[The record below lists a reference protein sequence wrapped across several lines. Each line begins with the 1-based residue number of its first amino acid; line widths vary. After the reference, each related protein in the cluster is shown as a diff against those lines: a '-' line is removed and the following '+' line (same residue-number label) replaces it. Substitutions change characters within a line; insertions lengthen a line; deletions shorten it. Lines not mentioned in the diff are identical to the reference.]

1 MEMRFLGGTG
11 VRVSVL
17 CLGTMTFGKNQ
28 WQMGN
33 MTLPEVKE
41 AIKLCLDAGVNFID
55 TADVY
60 SYGES
65 EDLLGQAIQGIR
77 KDLIIATKVRMRMSN
92 KPNDIGLSR
101 HHILESCDASLKR
114 LRTDYIDLY
123 QVHIWDPVT
132 PLEETLRALDD
143 LVRWGKVRYIGV
155 SNYAAWQIMK
165 ALWVSDKHGWVR
177 FQSLQALYNLA
188 IRDIEVEL
196 VPLCQDQNL
205 GILPWSPLAF
215 GLLSGKYRRGA
226 PMPEGTRMQGPL
238 KNFLRTD
245 WDRVYNIVDVLDEI
259 AKGHGVPVAAV
270 ALAWLIQKPGVT
282 SVIIGART
290 LDQLRENLKAAEVK
304 LSEDEM
310 RRLDEISA
318 RPAPYPQ
325 WMIATVGQDR

>member
-41 AIKLCLDAGVNFID
+41 AIKLSLDAGVNFID

-92 KPNDIGLSR
+92 KPNEIGLSR
-101 HHILESCDASLKR
+101 HHILNSCDASLKR

-177 FQSLQALYNLA
+177 FHSLQALYNLA
-188 IRDIEVEL
+188 IRDLEVEL

-215 GLLSGKYRRGA
+215 GLLSGKYRRNA
-226 PMPEGTRMQGPL
+226 PMPQGTRMQGPL
-238 KNFLRTD
+238 KDFLPTD

-270 ALAWLIQKPGVT
+270 ALAWLIQKPAVT

-290 LDQLRENLKAAEVK
+290 MEQLRENLKAGEVK
-304 LSEDEM
+304 LSDEEM
-310 RRLDEISA
+310 RRLDEVSA
-318 RPAPYPQ
+318 RPMPYPQ

>member
-11 VRVSVL
+11 VQVSVL

-238 KNFLRTD
+238 KNFLPTD

-282 SVIIGART
+282 SVILGART

-325 WMIATVGQDR
+325 WMIAKVGQDR

>member
-1 MEMRFLGGTG
+1 
-11 VRVSVL
+11 
-17 CLGTMTFGKNQ
+17 
-28 WQMGN
+28 
-33 MTLPEVKE
+33 
-41 AIKLCLDAGVNFID
+41 
-55 TADVY
+55 
-60 SYGES
+60 
-65 EDLLGQAIQGIR
+65 
-77 KDLIIATKVRMRMSN
+77 
-92 KPNDIGLSR
+92 
-101 HHILESCDASLKR
+101 
-114 LRTDYIDLY
+114 
-123 QVHIWDPVT
+123 
-132 PLEETLRALDD
+132 LRALDD

>member
-41 AIKLCLDAGVNFID
+41 AIKLSLDAGVNFID

-77 KDLIIATKVRMRMSN
+77 KDLIIATKVRMRMSD
-92 KPNDIGLSR
+92 KPNEIGLSR
-101 HHILESCDASLKR
+101 HHILNSCDASLKR

-165 ALWVSDKHGWVR
+165 ALWVSDKNGWVR

-226 PMPEGTRMQGPL
+226 PMPQGTRMQGPL
-238 KNFLRTD
+238 KDFLPTD
-245 WDRVYNIVDVLDEI
+245 WDRVYNIVEVLDEI

-290 LDQLRENLKAAEVK
+290 IDQLRENLKAAQVK
-304 LSEDEM
+304 LGEEEM
-310 RRLDEISA
+310 KRLDEVSA
-318 RPAPYPQ
+318 RPLPYPQ

>member
-41 AIKLCLDAGVNFID
+41 AIKLCLDAGVNFVD

-65 EDLLGQAIQGIR
+65 EDLLGQAIQGVR
-77 KDLIIATKVRMRMSN
+77 KDLIIATKVRMRMSD

-215 GLLSGKYRRGA
+215 GLLSGKYRRNA
-226 PMPEGTRMQGPL
+226 PMPQGTRMQGAL
-238 KNFLRTD
+238 KDFLPTD

-310 RRLDEISA
+310 KRLDEVSA
-318 RPAPYPQ
+318 RPMPYPQ

>member
-1 MEMRFLGGTG
+1 MRFLGGTG

-77 KDLIIATKVRMRMSN
+77 KDLIIATKVRMRMSD

-188 IRDIEVEL
+188 FRDIEVEL

-215 GLLSGKYRRGA
+215 GLLSGKYRRNA
-226 PMPEGTRMQGPL
+226 PMPQGTRMQGPL
-238 KNFLRTD
+238 KDFLPTD

-290 LDQLRENLKAAEVK
+290 LDQLRENLKAAEVR
-304 LSEDEM
+304 LTEDEM
-310 RRLDEISA
+310 KRLDEVSA

>member
-77 KDLIIATKVRMRMSN
+77 KDLIIATKVRMRMSD

-165 ALWVSDKHGWVR
+165 ALWVSDRHGWVR

-215 GLLSGKYRRGA
+215 GLLSGKYRRNA
-226 PMPEGTRMQGPL
+226 PMPQGTRMQGPL
-238 KNFLRTD
+238 KDFLPTD

-270 ALAWLIQKPGVT
+270 ALAWLIQKPAVT
-282 SVIIGART
+282 SMIIGART

-304 LSEDEM
+304 LSQEEM
-310 RRLDEISA
+310 KRLDEVSA
-318 RPAPYPQ
+318 RPMPYPQ

>member
-1 MEMRFLGGTG
+1 MRFLGGTG

-41 AIKLCLDAGVNFID
+41 AIKLCLDAGVNFVD

-65 EDLLGQAIQGIR
+65 EDLLGQAIQGVR
-77 KDLIIATKVRMRMSN
+77 KDLIIATKVRMRMSD

-215 GLLSGKYRRGA
+215 GLLSGKYRRNA
-226 PMPEGTRMQGPL
+226 PMPQGTRMQGAL
-238 KNFLRTD
+238 KDFLPTD

-310 RRLDEISA
+310 KRLDEVSA
-318 RPAPYPQ
+318 RPMPYPQ

>member
-41 AIKLCLDAGVNFID
+41 AIKLSLDAGVNFID

-77 KDLIIATKVRMRMSN
+77 KDLIIATKVRMRMSD
-92 KPNDIGLSR
+92 KPNEIGLSR
-101 HHILESCDASLKR
+101 HHILNSCDASLKR

-165 ALWVSDKHGWVR
+165 ALWVSDKNGWVR

-226 PMPEGTRMQGPL
+226 PMPQGTRMQGPL
-238 KNFLRTD
+238 KDFLPTD

-290 LDQLRENLKAAEVK
+290 IDQLRENLKAAQVK
-304 LSEDEM
+304 LGEEEM
-310 RRLDEISA
+310 KRLDEVSA
-318 RPAPYPQ
+318 RPLPYPQ

>member
-238 KNFLRTD
+238 KNFLPTD

-282 SVIIGART
+282 SVILGART

-325 WMIATVGQDR
+325 WMIAKVGQDR

>member
-1 MEMRFLGGTG
+1 MRFLGGTG

-77 KDLIIATKVRMRMSN
+77 KDLIIATKVRMRMSD

-143 LVRWGKVRYIGV
+143 LVRWGKVRSIGV

-188 IRDIEVEL
+188 FRDIEVEL

-215 GLLSGKYRRGA
+215 GLLSGKYRRNA
-226 PMPEGTRMQGPL
+226 PMPQGTRMQGPL
-238 KNFLRTD
+238 KDFLPTD

-304 LSEDEM
+304 LTEDEM
-310 RRLDEISA
+310 KRLDEVSA

>member
-1 MEMRFLGGTG
+1 MRFLGGTG

-77 KDLIIATKVRMRMSN
+77 KDLIIATKVRMRMSD

-188 IRDIEVEL
+188 FRDIEVEL

-215 GLLSGKYRRGA
+215 GLLSGKYRRNA
-226 PMPEGTRMQGPL
+226 PMPQGTRMQGPL
-238 KNFLRTD
+238 KDFLPTD

-304 LSEDEM
+304 LTEDEM
-310 RRLDEISA
+310 KRLDEVSA

>member
-77 KDLIIATKVRMRMSN
+77 KDLIIATKVRMRMSD

-165 ALWVSDKHGWVR
+165 ALWVSDRHGWVR

-215 GLLSGKYRRGA
+215 GLLSGKYRRNA
-226 PMPEGTRMQGPL
+226 PMPQGTRMQGPL
-238 KNFLRTD
+238 KDFLPTD

-270 ALAWLIQKPGVT
+270 ALAWLIQKPAVT

-304 LSEDEM
+304 LSQEEM
-310 RRLDEISA
+310 KRLDEVSA
-318 RPAPYPQ
+318 RPMPYPQ

>member
-41 AIKLCLDAGVNFID
+41 AIKLSLDAGINFID

-77 KDLIIATKVRMRMSN
+77 KDLIIATKVRMRMSD
-92 KPNDIGLSR
+92 KPNEIGLSR
-101 HHILESCDASLKR
+101 HHILNSCDASLKR

-165 ALWVSDKHGWVR
+165 ALWVSDKNGWVR

-188 IRDIEVEL
+188 IRDLEVEL

-226 PMPEGTRMQGPL
+226 PMPQGTRMQGPL
-238 KNFLRTD
+238 KDFLPTD

-270 ALAWLIQKPGVT
+270 ALAWLVQKPGVT

-290 LDQLRENLKAAEVK
+290 IEQLRENLKAAQVK
-304 LSEDEM
+304 LGEEEM
-310 RRLDEISA
+310 KRLDKVSA
-318 RPAPYPQ
+318 RPLPYPQ

>member
-1 MEMRFLGGTG
+1 
-11 VRVSVL
+11 
-17 CLGTMTFGKNQ
+17 
-28 WQMGN
+28 
-33 MTLPEVKE
+33 
-41 AIKLCLDAGVNFID
+41 
-55 TADVY
+55 
-60 SYGES
+60 
-65 EDLLGQAIQGIR
+65 
-77 KDLIIATKVRMRMSN
+77 
-92 KPNDIGLSR
+92 
-101 HHILESCDASLKR
+101 DASLKR

-188 IRDIEVEL
+188 FRDIEVEL

-215 GLLSGKYRRGA
+215 GLLSGKYRRNA
-226 PMPEGTRMQGPL
+226 PMPQGTRMQGPL
-238 KNFLRTD
+238 KDFLPTD

-290 LDQLRENLKAAEVK
+290 LDQLRENLKAAEVR
-304 LSEDEM
+304 LTEDEM
-310 RRLDEISA
+310 KRLDEVSA

>member
-77 KDLIIATKVRMRMSN
+77 KDLIIATKVRMRMSD

-114 LRTDYIDLY
+114 LRTDYIDLC

-165 ALWVSDKHGWVR
+165 ALWVSDRHGWVR

-215 GLLSGKYRRGA
+215 GLLSGKYRRNA
-226 PMPEGTRMQGPL
+226 PMPQGTRMQGPL
-238 KNFLRTD
+238 KDFLPTD

-270 ALAWLIQKPGVT
+270 ALAWLIQKPAVT

-304 LSEDEM
+304 LSQEEM
-310 RRLDEISA
+310 KRLDEVSA
-318 RPAPYPQ
+318 RPMPYPQ